1 MKGKNGTPGETRT
14 PNPLI
19 RSQMLYPI
27 ELPVRQ
33 GAELLSLGRVTSI
46 PKRPEQQIIARA
58 ALDS

>member
-1 MKGKNGTPGETRT
+1 
-14 PNPLI
+14 
-19 RSQMLYPI
+19 MLYPI

-46 PKRPEQQIIARA
+46 PKLPEQQIIARA